1 MKLHADE
8 LKLARA
14 RDELL
19 VSLVY
24 DGAYAFLIYRSF
36 GPLFTLVVMVV
47 VPPHFGFYL
56 GRIRQCPGTRP
67 DAGPSPEFFKAWCG
81 WPVRWWLAK

>member
-14 RDELL
+14 WDDLL

-24 DGAYAFLIYRSF
+24 QGAHAFLIYRSF
-36 GPLFTLVVMVV
+36 GPLFTLVSRDVK
-47 VPPHFGFYL
+47 
-56 GRIRQCPGTRP
+56 
-67 DAGPSPEFFKAWCG
+67 S
-81 WPVRWWLAK
+81 